1 MNKLILLGALSL
13 SAPLNAL
20 AASSS
25 ASADIDV
32 HASTLGLGVG
42 IATSLSDSVAGRVSF
57 SQYSKTSQTT
67 SDNINYD
74 TNLKLSN
81 IAALADWHAFDGFF
95 HLSAGMVYNNNELEM
110 IATPVGTNYTIN
122 GKTYSTGQVGSLS
135 TLVTFNKIAPYL
147 GVGWSGR
154 AKKTGFSFKSDIGIL
169 FQGSPKS
176 SLTATGAAAD
186 PALAADVAAAQ
197 IKLDNELESY
207 KYYPVISVGLAYA
220 F

>member
-1 MNKLILLGALSL
+1 MKKLILLSALSL
-13 SAPLNAL
+13 AAPLNAL

-25 ASADIDV
+25 ARADIDV

-42 IATSLSDSVAGRVSF
+42 IATPLSDSVAGRLSF
-57 SQYSKTSQTT
+57 SQYSRTSQTT
-67 SDNINYD
+67 SDSINYD

-81 IAALADWHAFDGFF
+81 IAALADWHALNGYF
-95 HLSAGMVYNNNELEM
+95 HLSAGLVYNNNELEM
-110 IATPVGTNYTIN
+110 IATPVGGSYTIN
-122 GKTYSTGQVGSLS
+122 GKTYTSGQVGSMG
-135 TLVTFNKIAPYL
+135 TLVTFNKLAPYL
-147 GVGWSGR
+147 GIGWSGR
-154 AKKTGFSFKSDIGIL
+154 ANKTGFSFKSDIGVL

-176 SLTATGAAAD
+176 TLSATGAAAD

-197 IKLDNELESY
+197 TKLDTELESY